1 MPRKWYQ
8 GKVSSIANI
17 GSQTKQISI
26 ALNEAF
32 DFIPGQFITMDLPIG
47 EKRLDRWRSYSIAS
61 ESLIDSNLELC
72 IVKLPEGRASTYL
85 TDEIDIGE
93 EIKFKGPEG
102 KFILP
107 KDLSKEIVMVCTGT
121 GVAPFRSMIKSI
133 VKNNLTPLKIHLIF
147 GTRYERDILYRA
159 EFEALAKK
167 YHWFEYDV
175 TLSKGDSKAWNG
187 NRGYVHQIYKKHYP
201 NPKPEVVFML
211 CGWSMMVDEAQ
222 QTIIDDLGYAPSQVI
237 TELYG

>member
-1 MPRKWYQ
+1 MPRKWYR
-8 GKVSSIANI
+8 GKVNTIESI

-61 ESLIDSNLELC
+61 EGVIDGSLELC

-85 TDEIDIGE
+85 TEEIQKGE
-93 EIKFKGPEG
+93 EINFKGPEG
-102 KFILP
+102 KFVLP
-107 KDLSKEIVMVCTGT
+107 KDIDKEIVMICTGT

-133 VKNNLTPLKIHLIF
+133 VDNKLTPFKIHLIF
-147 GTRYERDILYRA
+147 GTRYERDILYRK
-159 EFEALAKK
+159 EFEALANEH
-167 YHWFEYDV
+167 YWFEYDI
-175 TLSKGDSKAWNG
+175 TLSRGDAKEWKGNT
-187 NRGYVHQIYKKHYP
+187 GYVHEIYKKHYP
-201 NPKPEVVFML
+201 SPKADVTFML

-222 QTIIDDLGYAPSQVI
+222 KTIIDDLGYAPNQVI
-237 TELYG
+237 AELYG

>member
-8 GKVSSIANI
+8 GKVSSIVTI

-47 EKRLDRWRSYSIAS
+47 DKRIDRWRSYSIAS
-61 ESLIDSNLELC
+61 ESLIDSKLELC
-72 IVKLPEGRASTYL
+72 IVKLPGGKASTYL
-85 TDEIDIGE
+85 TEEIKQGE
-93 EIKFKGPEG
+93 EISFKGPEG

-107 KDLSKEIVMVCTGT
+107 KDLSKEIVMICTGT

-133 VKNNLTPLKIHLIF
+133 VSNNLTPLKIHLIF
-147 GTRYERDILYRA
+147 GTRYESDILYRS
-159 EFEALAKK
+159 EFEALANE
-167 YHWFEYDV
+167 YDWFEYDV
-175 TLSKGDSKAWNG
+175 TLSREDNKAWKG
-187 NRGYVHQIYKKHYP
+187 NKGYVHEIYKKHYP
-201 NPKPEVVFML
+201 NPKSEVIFML

-222 QTIIDDLGYAPSQVI
+222 QIIIDDLGYSTSQVI

>member
-1 MPRKWYQ
+1 MPRKWYR
-8 GKVSSIANI
+8 GKVSSIASI

-32 DFIPGQFITMDLPIG
+32 EFIPGQFITMDLPIG

-61 ESLIDSNLELC
+61 ENVINGNLEIC
-72 IVKLPEGRASTYL
+72 IVKLPKGKASTYL
-85 TDEIDIGE
+85 TEGIQKGE
-93 EIKFKGPEG
+93 EINFKGPEG

-107 KDLSKEIVMVCTGT
+107 KDIKQEIVMICTGT

-133 VKNNLTPLKIHLIF
+133 VNNNLTPSKIHLIF
-147 GTRYERDILYRA
+147 GTRYEKDILYRS
-159 EFEALAKK
+159 EFEALANE
-167 YHWFEYDV
+167 HDWFEYDI
-175 TLSKGDSKAWNG
+175 TLSKSDGKEWKGDI
-187 NRGYVHQIYKKHYP
+187 GYVHEIYRRHYP
-201 NPKPEVVFML
+201 SPRAEVTFML

-222 QTIIDDLGYAPSQVI
+222 RTIIDDLGYSPNQVI